1 MTVRNLMEEIVSKVL
16 KEMVAAQ
23 PELEKLDPMHRD
35 DMMAIALNK
44 LPPRYTTTT
53 RGEVI
58 VKSQVRAQLES
69 DVYRELSEAY
79 KIVTKSPR

>member
-1 MTVRNLMEEIVSKVL
+1 MTVRNLMEEIVGKVL
-16 KEMVAAQ
+16 KEMAAAQ
-23 PELEKLDPMHRD
+23 PELANLDPIHRD

-69 DVYRELSEAY
+69 DVYRELTEAY
-79 KIVTKSPR
+79 KIVTNSPR

>member
-1 MTVRNLMEEIVSKVL
+1 MTVRNLMEEIVGKVL
-16 KEMVAAQ
+16 KEMAAAQ
-23 PELEKLDPMHRD
+23 PELANLDPIHRD

-69 DVYRELSEAY
+69 DVYRELTEAF

>member
-1 MTVRNLMEEIVSKVL
+1 MAVHNLMEEIVAKVL
-16 KEMVAAQ
+16 KEMITAM
-23 PELEKLDPMHRD
+23 PELEKLEPIHRD

>member
-1 MTVRNLMEEIVSKVL
+1 MAVHNLMEEIVSKVL
-16 KEMVAAQ
+16 KELTAAN
-23 PELEKLDPMHRD
+23 PTLAAMDPIHLD

-44 LPPRYTTTT
+44 LPPKYTTTR

-58 VKSQVRAQLES
+58 AKSQFRAQVES
-69 DVYRELSEAY
+69 DVYRELIEAM

>member
-1 MTVRNLMEEIVSKVL
+1 MTVRNLMEEIVGKVL
-16 KEMVAAQ
+16 KEMAAAQ
-23 PELEKLDPMHRD
+23 PELAGLDPIHRD

-69 DVYRELSEAY
+69 DVYRELTEAF